1 MDQVEIVLAPVKYFT
16 SQLALFLPKLLI
28 ATAVLVAGWLLA
40 KLFYSVVVKSLKAV
54 NFESLTHKAGVD
66 VFLEHGGIRKTTS
79 EILGLLIYW
88 IIILITLLVASN
100 VVKLDVVS
108 ELFSKVLQFIP
119 NVIVAVLILTI
130 GMYFARFVS
139 DVVTAYSKNVGFE
152 DAELVGRLARY
163 AIITF
168 VIIISLEQ
176 MDIGTTIPRSAFLIL
191 LGGIVFAFS
200 LAFGLGGKKWAE
212 SQFDKLMD
220 KEQGGKKKTAKT
232 TNKKSK

>member
-28 ATAVLVAGWLLA
+28 AMAVLVAGWLLA
-40 KLFYSVVVKSLKAV
+40 KLLYSVVVKSLKAI
-54 NFESLTHKAGVD
+54 NFESLTHKAGID
-66 VFLEHGGIRKTTS
+66 VFLDHGGIKKTTS

-88 IIILITLLVASN
+88 VIILITLLVASN

-130 GMYFARFVS
+130 GMYFARFIS
-139 DVVTAYSKNVGFE
+139 DIVPAYSKNVGFE
-152 DAELVGRLARY
+152 DPELVGRLARY

-220 KEQGGKKKTAKT
+220 KEQSSKKKTN
-232 TNKKSK
+232 NKKSK

>member
-28 ATAVLVAGWLLA
+28 AMAVLVAGWLFA
-40 KLFYSVVVKSLKAV
+40 KLLYSVVVKSLKAI
-54 NFESLTHKAGVD
+54 NFETLTHKAGIA
-66 VFLEHGGIRKTTS
+66 VFLDHGGIRKTTS

-88 IIILITLLVASN
+88 VIILITLLVASN

-108 ELFSKVLQFIP
+108 ELFSKILQFIP

-139 DVVTAYSKNVGFE
+139 DVVVAYSKNVGFE

-220 KEQGGKKKTAKT
+220 KEQIGKKKTAS
-232 TNKKSK
+232 KKSK

>member
-28 ATAVLVAGWLLA
+28 AIVVLVVGWLFA
-40 KLFYSVVVKSLKAV
+40 KLLYSLVVRALKAI

-66 VFLEHGGIRKTTS
+66 MFLQHGSIGKTTS

-88 IIILITLLVASN
+88 IIILVTLLVASN
-100 VVKLDVVS
+100 VVRLDVVS
-108 ELFSKVLQFIP
+108 ELFSQILKFIP
-119 NVIVAVLILTI
+119 NVIVAVLIITV

-139 DVVTAYSKNVGFE
+139 DIVTAYSKNVGFE

-168 VIIISLEQ
+168 VIIIALEQ

-191 LGGIVFAFS
+191 LGGVVFAFS

-212 SQFDKLMD
+212 SQFDKLME
-220 KEQGGKKKTAKT
+220 KERNKKKKPT
-232 TNKKSK
+232 TKKSN

>member
-1 MDQVEIVLAPVKYFT
+1 
-16 SQLALFLPKLLI
+16 
-28 ATAVLVAGWLLA
+28 LA
-40 KLFYSVVVKSLKAV
+40 KLLYSVVVKSLKAI

-66 VFLEHGGIRKTTS
+66 IFLDHGGIAKTTS

-100 VVKLDVVS
+100 VVQLDVVS
-108 ELFSKVLQFIP
+108 ELFSKILQFIP

-139 DVVTAYSKNVGFE
+139 DIVTAYSKNVGFE

-200 LAFGLGGKKWAE
+200 LAFGLGGQKWAA
-212 SQFDKLMD
+212 SQFDKLID
-220 KEQGGKKKTAKT
+220 KEQKQKKKAAT
-232 TNKKSK
+232 KKSK

>member
-1 MDQVEIVLAPVKYFT
+1 MEQVEIVLAPVKYFT
-16 SQLALFLPKLLI
+16 SQLAIFLPKLLI
-28 ATAVLVAGWLLA
+28 AMAVLVAGWLLA
-40 KLFYSVVVKSLKAV
+40 KLLYSVVVKSLKAI
-54 NFESLTHKAGVD
+54 NFEALTHKAGVD
-66 VFLEHGGIRKTTS
+66 IFLEHGGIGKTTS

-88 IIILITLLVASN
+88 VIILITLLVASN
-100 VVKLDVVS
+100 VVQLDVVS
-108 ELFSKVLQFIP
+108 ELFSKILQFIP

-139 DVVTAYSKNVGFE
+139 DIVTAYSMNVGFE

-163 AIITF
+163 AIVTF

-191 LGGIVFAFS
+191 LGGLVFAFS

-220 KEQGGKKKTAKT
+220 KEKKQKKKANT
-232 TNKKSK
+232 KKSK